1 MAENF
6 SNMGKRRVTQVHEG
20 QRAPG
25 RINPRKN
32 TPRDNSNQTDKKTKK
47 KILKAMREKQQI
59 IYKVIP
65 IRLSTDFSSEP
76 L

>member
-47 KILKAMREKQQI
+47 KILKATRQEQ
-59 IYKVIP
+59 
-65 IRLSTDFSSEP
+65 
-76 L
+76 